1 MKIKK
6 LLSLIM
12 VVLMVAIIP
21 VNAFAYS
28 TGDEYNVY
36 VNGIRITTDNCDDV
50 LGDGGSVRYN
60 DQTDTI
66 TLTNAKITAGNQS
79 MLTSWYG
86 LHVETSSAHKIE
98 LVGNNV
104 IDLRNFKPET
114 DDFIDQICALSA
126 NGSLTFCGNG
136 SLKLYTPACY
146 NSTALEYDGTL
157 TFDGCKVEIR
167 SGKGEGGNASGIDY
181 SLVSGKQKKV
191 ELKNGADLKVYTGS
205 VEYDGDRVFSHAG
218 IRCDNL
224 VVDETSKCYVETGDV
239 KAGDVESITN
249 AAITAYA
256 VWGGGEVTALA
267 GKVTYTSSWYESLS
281 YGIYDIGWP
290 MDANDSRNLEN
301 MTIIARGYDCST
313 LQTDISLCN
322 MNDKLDILVS
332 ENIDGSA
339 TDHIENG
346 KNLSDY
352 PYVMICPE
360 GEVVIEEEEKSFFE
374 MVIDFFVGLFE
385 SFVNFIMSLL

>member
-12 VVLMVAIIP
+12 VMLMIVAVP

-28 TGDEYNVY
+28 TGDEYNIY

-50 LGDGGSVRYN
+50 LGDGGSVRYSN
-60 DQTDTI
+60 QNETI
-66 TLTNAKITAGNQS
+66 TLKNAKITAANQS
-79 MLTSWYG
+79 MVTSWYG
-86 LHVETSSAHKIE
+86 LHIETSTTHKIE

-104 IDLRNFKPET
+104 IDLRNFEAET

-146 NSTALEYDGTL
+146 DSTALEYNGVL

-167 SGKGEGGNASGIDY
+167 SGKGEGSNASGIDY
-181 SLVSGKQKKV
+181 SLVSSKQKKV
-191 ELKNGADLKVYTGS
+191 ELKNGADLKVYAGS
-205 VEYDGDRVFSHAG
+205 VEYEGDRIFSHAG

-224 VVDETSKCYVETGDV
+224 VVDETSKCYVETGNV

-290 MDANDSRNLEN
+290 VDVNDSQNLEN

-313 LQTDISLCN
+313 LQTNISLCD
-322 MNDKLDILVS
+322 MSDKLDILVS
-332 ENIDGSA
+332 ENIDGSEA
-339 TDHIENG
+339 DHIKNG
-346 KNLSDY
+346 KNLCDY

-360 GEVVIEEEEKSFFE
+360 GEVVIEEEEKSFLE

>member
-86 LHVETSSAHKIE
+86 LHIETSSAHKIE

-146 NSTALEYDGTL
+146 DSTALEYDGIL

-224 VVDETSKCYVETGDV
+224 VVDKTSKCYVVTGDV

-249 AAITAYA
+249 AAITAHA

-313 LQTDISLCN
+313 LQTDISLCD

-339 TDHIENG
+339 TNHIKNG
-346 KNLSDY
+346 KNLCDY

-360 GEVVIEEEEKSFFE
+360 GEVVVEEEEKSFFE
-374 MVIDFFVGLFE
+374 MIIDFFVGLFE